1 MKKMNKAKKREQIRR
16 LQTVVFSAVFVL
28 CGGWSL
34 FSADK
39 KAEISIEDIRVEA
52 KDRSIASAEKQS
64 RKNPSE
70 NSTSENKR
78 LNTLSSRA
86 GGPPIDKSEL
96 FNGEMES
103 GEINSEKNTEK
114 NTEKNIEK
122 SGRVNLNTASL
133 EELDTLPGIGPATA
147 GLIISYRESYGGFAA
162 IEEIKNVKRI
172 GDKTFEKLK
181 DRICV

>member
-86 GGPPIDKSEL
+86 GEPPIDKSEL

-103 GEINSEKNTEK
+103 GEINSEKNT
-114 NTEKNIEK
+114 EK